1 MAVDLQNDATVPA
14 DAVAIIG
21 INTSGATGAIS
32 NNATLPW
39 LNDPGNVQAEWGAGY
54 RDVVILDEHN
64 EFVAA
69 FNCTTYDLNTTANYD
84 TLRSM
89 IVDAIND

>member
-1 MAVDLQNDATVPA
+1 MPT
-14 DAVAIIG
+14 DAVVILG
-21 INTSGATGAIS
+21 INTSGSTGAIHS
-32 NNATLPW
+32 GATLPW
-39 LNDPGNVQAEWGAGY
+39 LNDPGNVQGDWGAAY